1 MKKSIA
7 ICLVLL
13 LLLSNVKV
21 FAADPAEDAS
31 ISSGCNTIDGA
42 VPYLGVQTSIKN
54 CKASILYETKT
65 GTLMYAQNADAQ
77 LSPSSLLKILTAL
90 IAIERGNLSDVVMVK
105 AETLATLPSDA
116 VSIDLVAEEV
126 VTVQDLLYGMMVGSG
141 NDAAAVLAE
150 HIMGNQQSF
159 VEEMNRYA
167 QSLGCNATNFTNVH
181 GLHDDNQYTTA
192 RDVARILA
200 KAVQNETFCEIFGAK
215 YYSIP
220 ETNKSEERNLS
231 TQNYLIN
238 NDKVI
243 DYFDERVTGSR
254 TAVANDRTR
263 SVASVAKVNDMELI
277 CVVMGAESKYEDD
290 GYTVKVFGSY
300 KETIELLNLGFTG
313 NMTAQILHNNQPFLQ
328 KNVTDGNSDVTL
340 GVNSGVFAIV
350 PENINENSLT
360 YRYVNEVPL
369 SAPVEKGEKAATLQ
383 VWLGAVC
390 IAQADLFT
398 MNKVLPAGPMYGEN
412 AADSGN
418 SMFIKVLL
426 YLLGG
431 IGFVVVVGFAVLYF
445 MRTAYIARAKRRR
458 RRNSRN
464 RRRSR

>member
-13 LLLSNVKV
+13 LLLSNVTV

-31 ISSGCNTIDGA
+31 VSSGCNTIDGA
-42 VPYLGVQTSIKN
+42 VPYLGVQTSVKN
-54 CKASILYETKT
+54 CQAAILYETNT
-65 GTLMYAQNADAQ
+65 DTLMYAQNADTQ
-77 LSPSSLLKILTAL
+77 LPPSSLLKILTAL
-90 IAIERGNLSDVVMVK
+90 IAIEKGNMSDVVMVK

-150 HIMGNQQSF
+150 HIMGSQQAF
-159 VEEMNRYA
+159 VDEMNRYA
-167 QSLGCNATNFTNVH
+167 QALGCNATNFTNVH
-181 GLHDDNQYTTA
+181 GLHDDDQYTTA
-192 RDVARILA
+192 RDVVRILT
-200 KAVQNETFCEIFGAK
+200 KAVQNEIFCEIFGEK
-215 YYSIP
+215 YYNLP
-220 ETNKSEERNLS
+220 ETNKSETRYLAS
-231 TQNYLIN
+231 QNYLMN
-238 NDKVI
+238 NDKVV

-263 SVASVAKVNDMELI
+263 SIASVAQANDMKLI

-300 KETIELLNLGFTG
+300 KETTELLNLGFTG
-313 NMTAQILHNNQPFLQ
+313 NKTTQILHSNQTFLQ
-328 KNVTDGNSDVTL
+328 KSVMDGSSDVML
-340 GVNSGVFAIV
+340 GTNNGVFAVV

-360 YRYVNEVPL
+360 YRYVNEVPMT
-369 SAPVEKGEKAATLQ
+369 APIDKGQKAATLQ

-398 MNKVLPAGPMYGEN
+398 MNKVLPAGSVFGEN
-412 AADSGN
+412 TAGAGN
-418 SMFIKVLL
+418 IGFIKVLL

-431 IGFVVVVGFAVLYF
+431 IALVVIVGFGVLYL
-445 MRTAYIARAKRRR
+445 MRTTYIVRAKRRS

>member
-7 ICLVLL
+7 ICLALL
-13 LLLSNVKV
+13 LLLGNFTV
-21 FAADPAEDAS
+21 FAAEPTDDAS

-42 VPYLGVQTSIKN
+42 VPYLGVQTSVKN
-54 CKASILYETKT
+54 CKAAILYETNT
-65 GTLMYAQNADAQ
+65 DTIMYAQNADAQ
-77 LSPSSLLKILTAL
+77 LPPSSLLKILTAL
-90 IAIERGNLSDVVMVK
+90 IAIEKGNMSDVVMVK

-126 VTVQDLLYGMMVGSG
+126 VSVQDLLYGMMVGSG

-150 HIMGNQQSF
+150 HIMGSQQAF

-181 GLHDDNQYTTA
+181 GLHDDAQYTTA
-192 RDVARILA
+192 RDVGRILT
-200 KAVQNETFCEIFGAK
+200 KAVQNETFCKIFGEK
-215 YYSIP
+215 YYTVP
-220 ETNKSEERNLS
+220 ETNKSETRYLTS
-231 TQNYLIN
+231 QNYLMN
-238 NDKVI
+238 NDKVT

-254 TAVANDRTR
+254 TAVANDQTR
-263 SVASVAKVNDMELI
+263 SIASVAQVNDMKLI

-300 KETIELLNLGFTG
+300 KETKELFDLGFTG
-313 NMTAQILHNNQPFLQ
+313 NKTTQILHSNQTFLQ
-328 KNVTDGNSDVTL
+328 KIVMDGSSDVLL
-340 GVNSGVFAIV
+340 GTNNGVFAVV
-350 PENINENSLT
+350 PENINENSLA
-360 YRYVNEVPL
+360 YRYVNEVPM
-369 SAPVEKGEKAATLQ
+369 SAPIDKGQKAATLQ

-398 MNKVLPAGPMYGEN
+398 MNKVLPAGAVFGEN
-412 AADSGN
+412 GADTDSVGFLN
-418 SMFIKVLL
+418 VLL

-431 IGFVVVVGFAVLYF
+431 IGLVAVGGFAVLYL
-445 MRTAYIARAKRRR
+445 MRRTYIARAKRRS

>member
-13 LLLSNVKV
+13 LLLSNITV
-21 FAADPAEDAS
+21 FAAEPAEDAS
-31 ISSGCNTIDGA
+31 VSSGCNTIDGA
-42 VPYLGVQTSIKN
+42 VPYLGTQTSVKN
-54 CKASILYETKT
+54 CKAAILYETNT
-65 GTLMYAQNADAQ
+65 DTLMYAQNADTQ
-77 LSPSSLLKILTAL
+77 LPPSSLLKILTAL
-90 IAIERGNLSDVVMVK
+90 IAIEKGNLSDVVMVK

-126 VTVQDLLYGMMVGSG
+126 MTVQDLLYGMMVGSG

-150 HIMGNQQSF
+150 HIMGSQQAF
-159 VEEMNRYA
+159 VDEMNRYA

-192 RDVARILA
+192 RDVVRILA
-200 KAVQNETFCEIFGAK
+200 KAVQNETFCEIFGEK
-215 YYSIP
+215 YYNLP
-220 ETNKSEERNLS
+220 ETNKSETRYLAS
-231 TQNYLIN
+231 QNYLVN

-263 SVASVAKVNDMELI
+263 SVASVAQVNDMQLL
-277 CVVMGAESKYEDD
+277 CVVMGAESKYEED

-300 KETIELLNLGFTG
+300 KETTELLNLGFTG
-313 NMTAQILHNNQPFLQ
+313 NKTTQILHNNQTFLQ
-328 KNVTDGNSDVTL
+328 KSVTDGNSDVML
-340 GVNSGVFAIV
+340 GVNSGVFAVV

-360 YRYVNEVPL
+360 YRYVNEVPM
-369 SAPVEKGEKAATLQ
+369 SAPVEKGQKAATLQ

-398 MNKVLPAGPMYGEN
+398 MNKVLPAGAIYGEN
-412 AADSGN
+412 AAGAGN
-418 SMFIKVLL
+418 SVFVKVLL

-431 IGFVVVVGFAVLYF
+431 FIFIVVVGFAVLYF
-445 MRTAYIARAKRRR
+445 MRTTYIAKAKRRS